1 MLKYT
6 TNREGFYQKLF
17 RTKVELK
24 GHCALQRGSQI
35 FFLNR
40 AEMPKI
46 YGCVIF
52 SAAPFSFQSAYDNMA
67 EVFDQYRF
75 NLELEIKLG
84 LSKSEVKNNG
94 YDYENVFR
102 CFGKCQYY
110 IRSVLF

>member
-1 MLKYT
+1 M
-6 TNREGFYQKLF
+6 
-17 RTKVELK
+17 
-24 GHCALQRGSQI
+24 HCSADLR